1 MPVRQLGKNQRQARR
16 ILSGA
21 GINRADSDDE
31 LGVEDLSWEWIFA
44 SKNTSKQRNIVGAS
58 FGKFKCM
65 LGDCVLLK
73 AEGYKEAWV
82 AIVCEFFEDEDEGE
96 KVANFMWFSSEKEI
110 RNKDKKRS
118 DALAVNQRKPILG
131 LH

>member
-1 MPVRQLGKNQRQARR
+1 MPVQTSRANQRRAKR

-21 GINRADSDDE
+21 GINREDSDDE
-31 LGVEDLSWEWIFA
+31 LGIEDLSWEWLYSTENA
-44 SKNTSKQRNIVGAS
+44 SKHSRIIGAQY
-58 FGKFKCM
+58 GKFKCM

-82 AIVCEFFEDEDEGE
+82 AILCEFLEEEEEGE
-96 KVANFMWFSSEKEI
+96 KMANFMWFSSAKEI

-118 DALAVNQRKPILG
+118 DALSVKVA
-131 LH
+131 HMC